1 MAANPNWARW
11 MFASIAYVMKTLATS
26 NSIPVIVEG
35 MDDETDTFTEAT
47 DRVEIRIS
55 GPYTR
60 ALSGGEY
67 RIYMDVN
74 ILLTSRFDGAGK
86 NRHTILKNV
95 GLFQE
100 KLDSPISVY
109 RYGSEAG
116 DDDSF
121 LGCLMP
127 RKGKNDTVRVL
138 HFGKI
143 DPTDKVRQSMVDARY
158 EMYLSP

>member
-1 MAANPNWARW
+1 MTANPNWARW
-11 MFASIAYVMKTLATS
+11 MFASIAHILKTVAIN

-35 MDDETDTFTEAT
+35 MDEETDGFSHAT

-60 ALSGGEY
+60 PLAGGEY
-67 RIYMDVN
+67 HIFMDVN
-74 ILLTSRFDGAGK
+74 ILFTSRFDGAGK

-95 GLFQE
+95 GLYQE
-100 KLDSPISVY
+100 AMDKVINVY
-109 RYGSEAG
+109 RYGSEIG

-121 LGCLMP
+121 LGCLTP
-127 RKGKNDTVRVL
+127 RKGKNDTVRVI

-143 DPTDKVRQSMVDARY
+143 DPTDKIRQSMVDARY
-158 EMYLSP
+158 EMYLS

>member
-11 MFASIAYVMKTLATS
+11 MFSSIAYVMKTLATS

-35 MDDETDTFTEAT
+35 MDEETDEFTQAT
-47 DRVEIRIS
+47 DRLEIRIS

-60 ALSGGEY
+60 SLSGGEY
-67 RIYMDVN
+67 HIFMDVN
-74 ILLTSRFDGAGK
+74 VLFTSRFDGAGK

-95 GLFQE
+95 GLYQE
-100 KLDSPISVY
+100 AMDQVINVY
-109 RYGSEAG
+109 RYGSEVG

-121 LGCLMP
+121 LGCLTP
-127 RKGKNDTVRVL
+127 RKGKNDTVRVM

-143 DPTDKVRQSMVDARY
+143 DPTDKIRQSMVDTRY
-158 EMYLSP
+158 EMYLP

>member
-11 MFASIAYVMKTLATS
+11 MFASIAFTLKAVATG

-35 MDDETDTFTEAT
+35 MDEETNEFTRAT

-60 ALSGGEY
+60 PLSGGEY
-67 RIYMDVN
+67 HIFMDANV
-74 ILLTSRFDGAGK
+74 LFTSRFDGAGK
-86 NRHTILKNV
+86 NRHTILENV
-95 GLFQE
+95 GLYQE
-100 KLDSPISVY
+100 AMDSPISVY
-109 RYGSEAG
+109 RYGSEVG

-121 LGCLMP
+121 LGCLTP
-127 RKGKNDTVRVL
+127 RQGKNDTVRVM

-143 DPTDKVRQSMVDARY
+143 DTTDKLRQSMVDARY
-158 EMYLSP
+158 EMYLS